1 MTASEY
7 IYSKE
12 NLLVKP
18 QKYKFTKFEGIEF
31 LYAYIESR
39 KKQILRLNIKIPD
52 QNEIENIL
60 HNENKR
66 KISNTEKKLTNICLE
81 LINEK
86 AILELDRSINFYLKK
101 FEVTKKI
108 FSNYDTKKEFQEY
121 DLFGFG
127 MDAEDVG
134 GSIFPT
140 LQFVSEVGIGTIGL
154 IGGGITGG
162 IPGAIAGGATG
173 TAGNIIFATG
183 TVDKKIRAFNA
194 NNGQEV
200 WSYELPFA
208 GSGPPSVYSV
218 NGEQYVV
225 VAATGSMSLKSG
237 YPDLIEFGNWLYCF
251 KLKLK

>member
-121 DLFGFG
+121 K
-127 MDAEDVG
+127 
-134 GSIFPT
+134 I
-140 LQFVSEVGIGTIGL
+140 LQNYILLSL
-154 IGGGITGG
+154 IL
-162 IPGAIAGGATG
+162 
-173 TAGNIIFATG
+173 IIKY
-183 TVDKKIRAFNA
+183 KKIH
-194 NNGQEV
+194 
-200 WSYELPFA
+200 
-208 GSGPPSVYSV
+208 
-218 NGEQYVV
+218 
-225 VAATGSMSLKSG
+225 
-237 YPDLIEFGNWLYCF
+237 DLRFINTI
-251 KLKLK
+251 LKLNDTICSSWEIKNDTDYDKLFSFCLESEMAIVKEIMSNARVIL